1 MSKKPLIT
9 IENVRA
15 EIDRVDNALLSL
27 IADRLKLAASVREV
41 KAGVQLWRP
50 SREDSHVRELAEDT
64 ENIPAALV
72 SRIWAEL
79 MSASIA
85 LQGPMKLHIALE
97 GGALFMGNII
107 VELFTTA
114 HEEE

>member
-1 MSKKPLIT
+1 MTEKPLIT

-85 LQGPMKLHIALE
+85 
-97 GGALFMGNII
+97 
-107 VELFTTA
+107 
-114 HEEE
+114 